1 MAKKARTKEKEVIY
15 RDGKP
20 SAVIIDLE
28 EYREML
34 ERLEEID
41 DLKAIEEMK
50 KAPLQFRPLDEFLK
64 EFSAT

>member
-1 MAKKARTKEKEVIY
+1 MARKTQAKAKEVIY

-41 DLKAIEEMK
+41 DLKAVEEIK
-50 KAPLQFRPLDEFLK
+50 KPMQFRPFDEFMK
-64 EFSAT
+64 EFRPA

>member
-1 MAKKARTKEKEVIY
+1 MTKKNRAREREIIY

-50 KAPLQFRPLDEFLK
+50 KAPLQFRPLGDFLK
-64 EFSAT
+64 EHAPA